1 MKPFAE
7 SVGKHEKCESKN
19 AGSEWKVNLLRVL
32 ILIFFEC

>member
-7 SVGKHEKCESKN
+7 SVGKHEKRESKN
-19 AGSEWKVNLLRVL
+19 ADSEWKVNLLTVL